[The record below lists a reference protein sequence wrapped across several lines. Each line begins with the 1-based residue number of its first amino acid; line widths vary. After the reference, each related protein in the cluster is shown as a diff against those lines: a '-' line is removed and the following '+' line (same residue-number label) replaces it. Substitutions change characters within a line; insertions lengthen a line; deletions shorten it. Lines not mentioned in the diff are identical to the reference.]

1 MCHEHQGRF
10 PPPWMADLDDEDVS
24 FIKRFVLAS
33 GSLKEIASEYGVSYP
48 TVRLRLDR
56 LIQKIRV
63 SDATEADPY
72 VALIKR
78 LAADERIDFTA
89 AKVLIKEYR
98 KQGKGGF
105 DVAIFNAWTLMV
117 LFAAVLVFAGLV
129 ALQAFLSK
137 REAPGWRVRL
147 AASRPAAGKRLLH
160 PKLHG
165 GLRRVVFCR
174 RFPRIAHH
182 ASGVQRS
189 YARVFADARLP
200 ATSAQP
206 HAPAERHARAGPVK
220 GGCADAI

>member
-1 MCHEHQGRF
+1 MFCLIKIKVKIVSVVWTGGLCHEHQGRF

-98 KQGKGGF
+98 KQGKGG
-105 DVAIFNAWTLMV
+105 V
-117 LFAAVLVFAGLV
+117 
-129 ALQAFLSK
+129 
-137 REAPGWRVRL
+137 
-147 AASRPAAGKRLLH
+147 
-160 PKLHG
+160 
-165 GLRRVVFCR
+165 
-174 RFPRIAHH
+174 
-182 ASGVQRS
+182 
-189 YARVFADARLP
+189 
-200 ATSAQP
+200 
-206 HAPAERHARAGPVK
+206 
-220 GGCADAI
+220 

>member
-1 MCHEHQGRF
+1 MSIKVVS
-10 PPPWMADLDDEDVS
+10 PPWMADLDDEDVS

-48 TVRLRLDR
+48 TVRLPSRSAHPENPGER
-56 LIQKIRV
+56 RHGSRPVRRPHK
-63 SDATEADPY
+63 EAGRGRMASRPRRCSSRNT
-72 VALIKR
+72 ASK
-78 LAADERIDFTA
+78 EREA
-89 AKVLIKEYR
+89 
-98 KQGKGGF
+98 F

-220 GGCADAI
+220 GGCADAV